1 MRTAVMRVVIDAD
14 GVLGPDAY
22 EAGLVALRRESL
34 EVVASPPAHLPERHR
49 EIELILD
56 ESQLADR
63 DEYVGL
69 CARAFGLPAAP
80 GVVTFISRGTDDDA
94 RGVLA
99 GFGVEAPVERW
110 VEDGDEV
117 VRVVLDREQARRVP
131 EGRLHTALEA
141 ALNCEVRIVVADPA
155 AQGTAHGAA
164 PPVSAA
170 EGAP

>member
-1 MRTAVMRVVIDAD
+1 MRVVIDAD

-22 EAGLVALRRESL
+22 EAGLVALREEAL
-34 EVVASPPAHLPERHR
+34 EVVASPPAHLPDRVR

-56 ESQLADR
+56 EAQLADR
-63 DEYVGL
+63 DDYVGM
-69 CARAFGLPAAP
+69 CSRAFGLPATP

-99 GFGVEAPVERW
+99 AFGLDVPVERSL
-110 VEDGDEV
+110 EGDDEV
-117 VRVVLDREQARRVP
+117 FRVVLDREQSRRVP

-141 ALNCEVRIVVADPA
+141 ALNCEVRIVVADRTQPL
-155 AQGTAHGAA
+155 
-164 PPVSAA
+164 SAA

>member
-1 MRTAVMRVVIDAD
+1 MRVVIDAD

-22 EAGLVALRRESL
+22 EAGLVQLREAAV
-34 EVVASPPAHLPERHR
+34 EVVASPPASLPERRR
-49 EIELILD
+49 EVELILD
-56 ESQLADR
+56 EAQLADR

-69 CARAFGLPAAP
+69 CSRAFGLPATP

-99 GFGVEAPVERW
+99 GFGLEAVVVERCY
-110 VEDGDEV
+110 EDDDEV
-117 VRVVLDREQARRVP
+117 VRVVLDQEQAMRVP

-141 ALNCEVRIVVADPA
+141 ALNCEVRIVIGSA
-155 AQGTAHGAA
+155 AST
-164 PPVSAA
+164 SAA

>member
-22 EAGLVALRRESL
+22 EAGLVALRDAAL
-34 EVVASPPAHLPERHR
+34 EVVASPPEHLPERHR
-49 EIELILD
+49 EVELILE

-63 DEYVGL
+63 DDYVGL
-69 CARAFGLPAAP
+69 CSRAFGLPATP

-110 VEDGDEV
+110 EEDGEEV
-117 VRVVLDREQARRVP
+117 VRVVLDREQSRRVP

-141 ALNCEVRIVVADPA
+141 ALNCEVRIVVREAAD
-155 AQGTAHGAA
+155 
-164 PPVSAA
+164 PVSAA
-170 EGAP
+170 ERAP